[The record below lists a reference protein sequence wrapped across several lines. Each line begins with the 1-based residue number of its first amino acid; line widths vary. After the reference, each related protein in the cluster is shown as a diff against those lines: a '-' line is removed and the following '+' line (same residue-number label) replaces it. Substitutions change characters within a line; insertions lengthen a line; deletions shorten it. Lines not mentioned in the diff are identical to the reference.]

1 MTNPS
6 AVVYLEHDGKVL
18 LVDNDGNGPLLPIK
32 GRQQGGVTLRFPT
45 IEEVAKRGI
54 EYEEKMTMSIL
65 FSDRQI
71 FVIKGYPKIEWPSDW
86 AWKDSVISD
95 NCVHPVVREAIYRC
109 IHRLV
114 SKVIIK
120 NDQNEILMA
129 KVMRGHFK
137 GLWTLPGGYMDHDE
151 EPSEGCVRETF
162 EELGIEITLNKNAP
176 VITQQIFN
184 DEGVSFVSFTYQA
197 TWNGTVEDMNL
208 LTEEIADARWFTFE
222 EATANAVSFFD
233 SEALKNHN

>member
-1 MTNPS
+1 
-6 AVVYLEHDGKVL
+6 
-18 LVDNDGNGPLLPIK
+18 
-32 GRQQGGVTLRFPT
+32 
-45 IEEVAKRGI
+45 
-54 EYEEKMTMSIL
+54 
-65 FSDRQI
+65 
-71 FVIKGYPKIEWPSDW
+71 
-86 AWKDSVISD
+86 
-95 NCVHPVVREAIYRC
+95 
-109 IHRLV
+109 
-114 SKVIIK
+114 
-120 NDQNEILMA
+120 MA

-184 DEGVSFVSFTYQA
+184 DDGVSFVSFTYQA
-197 TWNGTVEDMNL
+197 SWNGTVEDMNL